1 MKRVELKIE
10 NQVRNHE
17 LVKGAIYRWD
27 SAIVEE
33 KFHYIASY
41 LEDVEDVEGVGG
53 TAWVLINLE
62 NGNLHLE
69 PKSKEDLE
77 CHMEKW
83 GLYMVSEGIDI
94 NS

>member
-1 MKRVELKIE
+1 MKKIELKIE

-27 SAIVEE
+27 SVIAEE
-33 KFHYIASY
+33 RQHYIASC
-41 LEDVEDVEGVGG
+41 LADVEGVEA

-62 NGNLHLE
+62 SGNLHLE
-69 PKSKEDLE
+69 PRSKEALE
-77 CHMEKW
+77 RHMSMYDV
-83 GLYMVSEGIDI
+83 YMVSDGIDI